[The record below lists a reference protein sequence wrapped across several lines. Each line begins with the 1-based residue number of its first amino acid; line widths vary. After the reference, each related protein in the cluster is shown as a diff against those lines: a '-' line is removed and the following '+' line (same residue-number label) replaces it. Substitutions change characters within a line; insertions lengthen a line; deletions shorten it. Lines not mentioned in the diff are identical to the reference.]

1 MQVQIIKFD
10 LNYFLTGN
18 IRVYCRIRPFLSEQR
33 EKQTIV
39 DYIGEDG
46 ELVIANTSKPGKD
59 SRRLFKFNKVFGLAA
74 TQGYYHSL
82 LTLDTPFFLHYVIYK
97 HCLID

>member
-1 MQVQIIKFD
+1 M
-10 LNYFLTGN
+10 
-18 IRVYCRIRPFLSEQR
+18 YCRIRPFLPEQR

-46 ELVIANTSKPGKD
+46 ELVIANPSKSGKD

-82 LTLDTPFFLHYVIYK
+82 YTLDTPFFLHYVICK
-97 HCLID
+97 HCLIG

>member
-18 IRVYCRIRPFLSEQR
+18 IRVYCRIRPFLPEQR